1 MTVVETVTYEINVWP
16 EFYLHGFFHDVN
28 DHTILITK
36 YKEAQLALFIQG
48 KNKFTINYLL
58 KTYLKVLK
66 S

>member
-1 MTVVETVTYEINVWP
+1 MSGQNSISMV
-16 EFYLHGFFHDVN
+16 FFHDVN
-28 DHTILITK
+28 YHTILITK